1 VSDTSR
7 ASAIFSLDSQ
17 LGRCDRLGMQ
27 HRSTSAVA
35 RKIAKFIKWKN
46 ASATELSHFIYVF
59 IYFRNSRS
67 RSEME
72 ARDWPYFNLLID
84 VWSILLTDI

>member
-1 VSDTSR
+1 
-7 ASAIFSLDSQ
+7 
-17 LGRCDRLGMQ
+17 MQ

-59 IYFRNSRS
+59 IYFPNTVRS
-67 RSEME
+67 RFEME
-72 ARDWPYFNLLID
+72 TGGLARHTLIGRLAYSIFNICSVTYAAL
-84 VWSILLTDI
+84 SF